1 MWAPNGGL
9 NIQLVSYCGMKNRIK
24 KAHQFQFW
32 DAKNKITSIFT
43 NKKAVIFTMA
53 AFIVISMLFSIY
65 NQKNHHFFR
74 DFYTYKICGNNF
86 ITAIFMSVKSAVN
99 VLVIQDEKLL
109 VKLIVKI
116 IVIFNTK
123 NNDFGRQFPIY
134 WEN

>member
-1 MWAPNGGL
+1 ML
-9 NIQLVSYCGMKNRIK
+9 FIE
-24 KAHQFQFW
+24 QFQFW

-86 ITAIFMSVKSAVN
+86 ITAIFMSVKSAVK
-99 VLVIQDEKLL
+99 VLVI
-109 VKLIVKI
+109 
-116 IVIFNTK
+116 
-123 NNDFGRQFPIY
+123 
-134 WEN
+134 